1 MVRAAIARSDTP
13 PPSWLCRLEVTG
25 AIVRGGS
32 LQPGQRPAASNQ
44 QPTTSDT
51 VNCRLESLEPC
62 VSWCGISLACGV
74 RQPTCDNDAIS
85 AFDVIDNDSDLLDK
99 LPQPFTNPAKDRSAN
114 KPHADLTIV
123 LSTIKLPTCLL
134 LLLHHPLT
142 FNHHLASNTEQ
153 SVLETGCKR
162 AATHPL
168 LGRPSAISYF
178 KQPSG
183 RCYFGRLHR
192 GAWSYTGR

>member
-32 LQPGQRPAASNQ
+32 LQPGQRPAASSQ

-51 VNCRLESLEPC
+51 INCRLESLEPR
-62 VSWCGISLACGV
+62 VSRCGISLACGV

-85 AFDVIDNDSDLLDK
+85 AFDNVIDNDSDLLDK

-114 KPHADLTIV
+114 KPHADLT
-123 LSTIKLPTCLL
+123 TY
-134 LLLHHPLT
+134 H
-142 FNHHLASNTEQ
+142 
-153 SVLETGCKR
+153 
-162 AATHPL
+162 
-168 LGRPSAISYF
+168 
-178 KQPSG
+178 
-183 RCYFGRLHR
+183 
-192 GAWSYTGR
+192 